1 MDSLPTVDLIVLNW
15 NAQAYLDACLRSL
28 QAQDYPA
35 ARIIVVDNASSDDS
49 LTLLRDRFPDVQ
61 LIAGATN
68 RGYSGGNNLG
78 LVQSDAEIAVL
89 VNPDIEAPPD
99 WLRTLVAAM
108 VADPDIGVAGCLLCD
123 ADGTVQ
129 HAGGRVNAPIALTDH
144 LGRGEPDAGRFTPA
158 GGAAVAD
165 VDYVI
170 GAAMAIRRAVRARIG
185 GLDETFFL
193 YYEDVDYC
201 FRARAAGFRVVYV
214 PTPPV
219 IHHESVTTGK
229 ESQFYLEQLHTSRWR
244 FLVKHTPFVTLTTS
258 TMDGERAWTAGRSP
272 REQRALVRAY
282 RRVLQELPGLWP
294 HRPQGDETMEQP
306 ASTTGTSSVASA
318 AGATDAQMTTVADQ
332 LAALIAELEDAQTAT
347 VRQATAA
354 LAQQAQAYQAASLET
369 LQRGSYVVEQPLTSQ
384 TPVIGPLLAWFRN
397 TWNSIATTWYV
408 RPLLQQ
414 QNDYNALVYAKLE
427 DLVTFQRETYTMLRE
442 THALLA
448 AINERMSDDDR
459 DVTELAR
466 QVGRLQAALL
476 QLDQRMAPADGGHD
490 DEHAA

>member
-28 QAQDYPA
+28 QAQAYPA

-49 LTLLRDRFPDVQ
+49 LALLRDRFPDVQ

-78 LVQSDAEIAVL
+78 LVRSDAEIAVL
-89 VNPDIEAPPD
+89 VNPDVEAPPD
-99 WLRTLVAAM
+99 WLGTLVAAM
-108 VADPDIGVAGCLLCD
+108 VADPRIGVAGCLLCD

-144 LGRGEPDAGRFTPA
+144 LGRGEVAAARFTAA
-158 GGAAVAD
+158 GGAAVTD

-201 FRARAAGFRVVYV
+201 LRARAAGFRVVYV

-219 IHHESVTTGK
+219 IHHESVTTDK
-229 ESQFYLEQLHTSRWR
+229 ASQFYLEQIHTSRWR
-244 FLVKHTPFVTLTTS
+244 FLVKHTPFITLTTS
-258 TMDGERAWTAGRSP
+258 TLDGERAWTAGRSP

-282 RRVLQELPGLWP
+282 RRVLQELPRLWP
-294 HRPQGDETMEQP
+294 ARPQGDETMQQP
-306 ASTTGTSSVASA
+306 ASTADTSA
-318 AGATDAQMTTVADQ
+318 ANAAEAQMAAVAGH

-347 VRQATAA
+347 LRQAGAA
-354 LAQQAQAYQAASLET
+354 LAQQAQAEQAASLEK

-397 TWNSIATTWYV
+397 TWNNIATTWYV

-427 DLVTFQRETYTMLRE
+427 ELVTFQRETYTMLRE

-448 AINERMSDDDR
+448 SMNERMIDDDR

-476 QLDQRMAPADGGHD
+476 QLDQRMVPADGDAD
-490 DEHAA
+490 DERAA

>member
-28 QAQDYPA
+28 QAQDPGA
-35 ARIIVVDNASSDDS
+35 HRRGGQRVQRRLAH
-49 LTLLRDRFPDVQ
+49 LLRDRFPDVQ

-99 WLRTLVAAM
+99 WLSTLVAAM

-129 HAGGRVNAPIALTDH
+129 HAGNASRADCAHRSP
-144 LGRGEPDAGRFTPA
+144 GPRRAGCRTLHPA

-258 TMDGERAWTAGRSP
+258 TMDGERAGRP
-272 REQRALVRAY
+272 AAR
-282 RRVLQELPGLWP
+282 PGNSARWCAPTGVCCKNCRGFGPTGPKEMRPWSSP
-294 HRPQGDETMEQP
+294 HRPP
-306 ASTTGTSSVASA
+306 AHPPS
-318 AGATDAQMTTVADQ
+318 
-332 LAALIAELEDAQTAT
+332 
-347 VRQATAA
+347 QAPPV
-354 LAQQAQAYQAASLET
+354 
-369 LQRGSYVVEQPLTSQ
+369 QRTRRWPRSP
-384 TPVIGPLLAWFRN
+384 
-397 TWNSIATTWYV
+397 
-408 RPLLQQ
+408 
-414 QNDYNALVYAKLE
+414 
-427 DLVTFQRETYTMLRE
+427 
-442 THALLA
+442 
-448 AINERMSDDDR
+448 INWPR
-459 DVTELAR
+459 
-466 QVGRLQAALL
+466 
-476 QLDQRMAPADGGHD
+476 
-490 DEHAA
+490 